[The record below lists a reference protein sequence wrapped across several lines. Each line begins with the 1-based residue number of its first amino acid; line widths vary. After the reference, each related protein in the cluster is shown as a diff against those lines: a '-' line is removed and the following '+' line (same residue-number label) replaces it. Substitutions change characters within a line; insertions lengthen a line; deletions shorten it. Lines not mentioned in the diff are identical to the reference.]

1 MSFARAVALAGLL
14 ALLFAAL
21 GFAASVGARLWPP
34 ISGDLAGVLHA
45 VLFLLGLAAAWAAT
59 RRTEE
64 IERRRAEYTADPHA
78 TRLERESA
86 HRDAERDRNAA
97 HRALAAAP
105 LALGFWLAYELEPGV
120 AVWARALPATA
131 LAGYGLGA
139 FLLPRWRRGPP
150 PGG

>member
-1 MSFARAVALAGLL
+1 MSLARAVALAGPL
-14 ALLFAAL
+14 ALLFAAFGL
-21 GFAASVGARLWPP
+21 AASVGARLLPP
-34 ISGDLAGVLHA
+34 ISGGLAGAFHA
-45 VLFLLGLAAAWAAT
+45 LLFAIGLGAAWTAT

-64 IERRRAEYTADPHA
+64 IERRRAEYAGDPHA
-78 TRLERESA
+78 TRLERETA

-120 AVWARALPATA
+120 ALWARALPATA

>member
-1 MSFARAVALAGLL
+1 VSFARAVALAGPL

-21 GFAASVGARLWPP
+21 GFAASVGARLLPP
-34 ISGDLAGVLHA
+34 LSGELAGPLHGL
-45 VLFLLGLAAAWAAT
+45 LFALGLAAAWAAT

-64 IERRRAEYTADPHA
+64 IERRRAEYAGDPHA

-120 AVWARALPATA
+120 AQWARALPATA

-139 FLLPRWRRGPP
+139 FLLLRWCSSGR
-150 PGG
+150 